1 MPSAST
7 QTTDRD
13 NDEGASRSVRLDSS
27 WSDSNDSSDSSDC
40 SLNKIKV
47 ERGRDRDCNRGRDR
61 GRTRAFRR
69 PPLPEVSIQTFQHRE
84 SFARETVEA
93 ILAFFFFVLLLVNFM
108 ARER

>member
-13 NDEGASRSVRLDSS
+13 NEEGASRSVRLDSS
-27 WSDSNDSSDSSDC
+27 WSDSSNSSDC

-61 GRTRAFRR
+61 GCTRAFRH
-69 PPLPEVSIQTFQHRE
+69 PHLPEVSIQTFQHRE